1 MGTTWAVVAAQDVV
15 ETFTRKVMEK
25 CGPNDSITYIDNI
38 YIFTQDEATAKGVG
52 EMAVELAAK
61 WKGVITSQ

>member
-38 YIFTQDEATAKGVG
+38 YIFTQDEARPQKASEKLRWNWRQSGKG
-52 EMAVELAAK
+52 
-61 WKGVITSQ
+61 